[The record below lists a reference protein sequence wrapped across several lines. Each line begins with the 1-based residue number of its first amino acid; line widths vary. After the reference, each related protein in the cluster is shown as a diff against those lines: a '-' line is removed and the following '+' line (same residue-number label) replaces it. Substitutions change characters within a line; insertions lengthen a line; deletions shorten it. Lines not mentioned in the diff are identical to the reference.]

1 MKSFTLSMI
10 AGAILLGS
18 GLAQA
23 GESANPHVPLQK
35 TIGRPQH
42 QAPVPSLGVI
52 NAEGATLDGGR
63 LTLTGVSGNVIVF
76 ADRPV
81 RAAGHE
87 TTELFIS
94 RWADGSDSF
103 AKDPPNATV
112 SILGGGKDGVV
123 DAVVVLKSP
132 KLEGTSLSFDVTVL
146 EGDLKGVKGPA
157 AVFIDHFG
165 GGGGGGGGGHF
176 DGGGQYHD
184 GGYHD
189 GGYHDGGY
197 NDWHNDY
204 AGWGG
209 SYGWYGAP
217 AAAGFAA
224 GAFAGAAVGAANA
237 ADPFADACGYYPE
250 PPCY

>member
-1 MKSFTLSMI
+1 MKSLSLVMV
-10 AGAILLGS
+10 AAALLLGP

-23 GESANPHVPLQK
+23 GEPANPHIPLQK

-52 NAEGATLDGGR
+52 NADGATLDGGK

-94 RWADGSDSF
+94 RWADGNDSF

-112 SILGGGKDGVV
+112 SILGGSNDGVV

-132 KLEGTSLSFDVTVL
+132 KLEGTSLSFEVDVL

-165 GGGGGGGGGHF
+165 GGGGGGGGGFH
-176 DGGGQYHD
+176 GGGHYD
-184 GGYHD
+184 GD
-189 GGYHDGGY
+189 DQYHDGGY

-217 AAAGFAA
+217 AAAGIAA
-224 GAFAGAAVGAANA
+224 GAFAGAAVGAADA
-237 ADPFADACGYYPE
+237 ADPFVDTCGYYPY